1 MPVSQSSK
9 GHSALSSFEIV
20 FKWDRMVLTLSK
32 LVSFNIVFPGF
43 LYIHILKLGY
53 ENFIIYAIHIDMF
66 RYDTHTYTQ
75 AFNVTAHT
83 FHSITGLS
91 KNTRAPPTSEH

>member
-1 MPVSQSSK
+1 MT
-9 GHSALSSFEIV
+9 LSSFEIV

-53 ENFIIYAIHIDMF
+53 SMDENFIIYAIHIDMF

-75 AFNVTAHT
+75 AFNVTATYISLYNWT
-83 FHSITGLS
+83 F
-91 KNTRAPPTSEH
+91 KEHQGSSHI